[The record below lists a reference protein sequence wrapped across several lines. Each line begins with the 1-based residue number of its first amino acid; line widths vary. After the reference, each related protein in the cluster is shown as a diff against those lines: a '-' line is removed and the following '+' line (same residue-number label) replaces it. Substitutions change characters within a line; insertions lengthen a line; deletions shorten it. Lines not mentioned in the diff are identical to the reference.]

1 MWAYSDRENGC
12 VQCSPCSLSLMFQ
25 SGPGPVT
32 RQPSS
37 KLSSH
42 PIKQTHEQSVCE
54 KASAG
59 GHPAPGAEQTFFML
73 SATRPRSFF
82 LSGPFLLFFIL
93 SPGGITHFEKANISY
108 RLALRQTFFPL
119 SPPPVGRTLFNSPL
133 IMFLFRSR
141 VHNQFL
147 EAADG
152 RSLLIGHINH
162 QVCYLSFQM
171 FAIMDIYIYL
181 DILWLTIRRE
191 RAEVRVFISL
201 MIISHCTSRQWR
213 TYAHNAQG

>member
-1 MWAYSDRENGC
+1 MD
-12 VQCSPCSLSLMFQ
+12 VCSVVWCSSQDLAQ
-25 SGPGPVT
+25 WPGSRPVSCPAT
-32 RQPSS
+32 PSS
-37 KLSSH
+37 RHMNKVFVKRHQQGDTLHLGLSKLFSCF
-42 PIKQTHEQSVCE
+42 QQL
-54 KASAG
+54 A
-59 GHPAPGAEQTFFML
+59 L
-73 SATRPRSFF
+73 F
-82 LSGPFLLFFIL
+82 LSGPFLLYFIL

-141 VHNQFL
+141 VHDQFL

-213 TYAHNAQG
+213 TYAHNAQGHVD